1 MLAAFGI
8 CTEVVA
14 RSTRSPDRAAP
25 KSGNAPEAAATYF
38 AAVSLPQRATVTPDL
53 LRVLHTRYGLRW
65 DGEPVDLGG
74 SNNLNVH
81 LPGSDGGWVAR
92 IYCPWTS
99 AARLRA
105 IQRVRSTLVSA
116 GLPFASTVSALDGET
131 SIGFDGQV
139 VEVERYVAGKNMNIG
154 TSLLSGMRA
163 LGQIHNVLAGMET
176 PPAAEVAPFP
186 NHVEANQA
194 LAGTHQGTAA
204 IRAANPSS
212 GELHTA
218 DLADT
223 LATELAD
230 AELGLRHALPRQLVH
245 GDFWDNNV
253 LFRDDDI
260 VLILDL
266 DFMGERAR
274 IDDVALTLYYTNSTL
289 GEGYND
295 PPRIATLRDLVDS
308 YDGALAHK
316 LSVTERAA
324 LPYALARTVLSF
336 VGMLASIE
344 DAASRDRLVREI
356 NPDLQ
361 WSLELVRSVERWQT
375 AFA

>member
-1 MLAAFGI
+1 M
-8 CTEVVA
+8 
-14 RSTRSPDRAAP
+14 
-25 KSGNAPEAAATYF
+25 
-38 AAVSLPQRATVTPDL
+38 SLPQRATVTPDL
-53 LRVLHTRYGLRW
+53 LRVLHTRYGLRS
-65 DGEPVDLGG
+65 DEEPVDLGG

-99 AARLRA
+99 PARLRA
-105 IQRVRSTLVSA
+105 IQLVRSTLVSA
-116 GLPFASTVSALDGET
+116 GLPFASTVAALDGET
-131 SIGFDGQV
+131 SIEFDGRV
-139 VEVERYVAGKNMNIG
+139 VEVERYVAGENMDIG
-154 TSLLSGMRA
+154 TGLLHGMGV
-163 LGQIHNVLAGMET
+163 LGQIHNVLAGMEP
-176 PPAAEVAPFP
+176 PPAAGLAPFP

-194 LAGTHQGTAA
+194 LAWTHEGTATV
-204 IRAANPSS
+204 RAANPST

-218 DLADT
+218 DLADI
-223 LATELAD
+223 LAAELAD
-230 AELGLRHALPRQLVH
+230 AELGIRHILPRQLVH

-253 LFRDDDI
+253 LFRDEDI

-295 PPRIATLRDLVDS
+295 PRRIAALRELVDS
-308 YDGALAHK
+308 YDRALTRK

-344 DAASRDRLVREI
+344 DAPSRHRLVREI
-356 NPDLQ
+356 APDLQ
-361 WSLELVRSVERWQT
+361 WSLDLVRSVEQWQT